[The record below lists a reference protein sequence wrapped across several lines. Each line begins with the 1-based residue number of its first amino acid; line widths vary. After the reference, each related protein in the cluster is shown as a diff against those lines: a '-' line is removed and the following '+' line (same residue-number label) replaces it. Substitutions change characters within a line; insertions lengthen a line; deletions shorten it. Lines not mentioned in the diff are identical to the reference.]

1 MILRIY
7 IKNIHIYTCITRKII
22 IFADCKQNRKNK
34 IMRKMTKEE
43 FLSAIKKAK
52 ENKEKARQK
61 TATEWLQK
69 GIKGNVIL
77 I

>member
-1 MILRIY
+1 MHKKYPHLY
-7 IKNIHIYTCITRKII
+7 LFFKKMI
-22 IFADCKQNRKNK
+22 IFADSKQNRKDKVMGN
-34 IMRKMTKEE
+34 MTKEE

-61 TATEWLQK
+61 TATEWLQE

-77 I
+77 IR

>member
-1 MILRIY
+1 MG
-7 IKNIHIYTCITRKII
+7 N
-22 IFADCKQNRKNK
+22 
-34 IMRKMTKEE
+34 MTKEE
-43 FLSAIKKAK
+43 FLNAIKKAK

-61 TATEWLQK
+61 TATEWSQE

>member
-1 MILRIY
+1 MG
-7 IKNIHIYTCITRKII
+7 N
-22 IFADCKQNRKNK
+22 
-34 IMRKMTKEE
+34 MTKEE

-61 TATEWLQK
+61 TATEWLLE

>member
-1 MILRIY
+1 
-7 IKNIHIYTCITRKII
+7 
-22 IFADCKQNRKNK
+22 
-34 IMRKMTKEE
+34 MTKEG
-43 FLSAIKKAK
+43 FLNAIKKAK

-61 TATEWLQK
+61 TATEWLQE

>member
-1 MILRIY
+1 
-7 IKNIHIYTCITRKII
+7 
-22 IFADCKQNRKNK
+22 
-34 IMRKMTKEE
+34 MTKEE

-61 TATEWLQK
+61 TATEWLLE